1 LLILLPLLKFWCI
14 WICNIFTT
22 FNVKHIHSEEIVKK
36 SNLWKKPSLF
46 MSSTELFLCV
56 WEDVFSFFCLQLFS
70 KMVSFNFFYRFL
82 RLHKM
87 NVYHVICISHSSWT
101 LVYKEKVPLMTWK
114 AMAFFTDWISWR
126 FLQNEYV

>member
-46 MSSTELFLCV
+46 MSSTELFLCIPR
-56 WEDVFSFFCLQLFS
+56 S
-70 KMVSFNFFYRFL
+70 KKSVRY
-82 RLHKM
+82 
-87 NVYHVICISHSSWT
+87 ISHDKHSFC
-101 LVYKEKVPLMTWK
+101 V
-114 AMAFFTDWISWR
+114 I
-126 FLQNEYV
+126 